1 MRRLLISNTAAVEK
15 SIDEFVGKPKKP
27 RAPNKAK
34 VREQLREML
43 VSNDFGAATASHLVA
58 LYEWCHEQVYGA
70 RPSEMDAGDAWKLAT
85 FSAARLVKDEF
96 NGDFQRAIEFV
107 RWTWQREKAR
117 EQARRTGRNSSVGRI
132 GWRLQFVTRHLVTDY
147 RIDMARAR

>member
-1 MRRLLISNTAAVEK
+1 MRRLLCTAAVEK
-15 SIDEFVGKPKKP
+15 PLDEFVGKVKKP

-34 VREQLREML
+34 VREQLREMVL
-43 VSNDFGAATASHLVA
+43 SSDFASATASHLVA

-70 RPSEMDAGDAWKLAT
+70 KPSELDAGDAWKMAT
-85 FSAARLVKDEF
+85 FAAARLAKDEF
-96 NGDFQRAIEFV
+96 GGEFQRAIEFV

-117 EQARRTGRNSSVGRI
+117 EHARRTGRNDSVGRI

-147 RIDMARAR
+147 RIDMARKR

>member
-1 MRRLLISNTAAVEK
+1 LLVNTSAVEK
-15 SIDEFVGKPKKP
+15 PLDEFVGRAKKP

-34 VREQLREML
+34 VREHLREML
-43 VSNDFGAATASHLVA
+43 VSGDFATATASHLVA

-70 RPSEMDAGDAWKLAT
+70 RPSELDAGDAWKLAT
-85 FSAARLVKDEF
+85 FAAAKLTKDEF
-96 NGDFQRAIEFV
+96 DGEFQRAIEFV

-117 EQARRTGRNSSVGRI
+117 EKARREGRNNSVGRV

-147 RIDMARAR
+147 RIDMARKR